1 MRIIFTPIWIRKIL
15 TKFLARL
22 FQSSAIVGGNLM
34 PHALYVGS
42 SLVHARL
49 REFDI
54 KEELYPDT
62 DGESMTSLAWRPSY
76 RAIKATLG
84 YTFVEL
90 CITIFVIAVFV
101 NTAILVVAASRL
113 PESAGDADLYGMYSL
128 FQTNISQAAATI
140 FAIGLLFS
148 GTSAG
153 VVATVAGQLVME
165 GAIIIRINPFVRR
178 LVTRLI
184 AIIPAM
190 IVAAAV
196 GKQGLGTALNA
207 CNVVLSIGLIFLVA
221 PIVWYTSKAKYM
233 TVVVSDRPQLRSLR
247 RSSQESR
254 RDAEGDDGECRVN
267 LANGWFTIFWA
278 VIAWLLVVILNVA
291 AIVLLALGK
300 SED

>member
-1 MRIIFTPIWIRKIL
+1 
-15 TKFLARL
+15 
-22 FQSSAIVGGNLM
+22 M
-34 PHALYVGS
+34 PHSLYVGS

-54 KEELYPDT
+54 KEDLYPET
-62 DGESMTSLAWRPSY
+62 DGESMTGVAWRPSY
-76 RAIKATLG
+76 RAIKSTLS
-84 YTFVEL
+84 YTFAEL

-101 NTAILVVAASRL
+101 NSAILVVAASKL
-113 PESAGDADLYGMYSL
+113 PESAGDADLYGMYTL
-128 FQTNISQAAATI
+128 FQTNIGQTAATI

-153 VVATVAGQLVME
+153 IVATMAGQLVME
-165 GAIIIRINPFVRR
+165 GAMNIRINPFVRR

-196 GKQGLGTALNA
+196 GRQGLGNALNA
-207 CNVVLSIGLIFLVA
+207 CNVVLSIGLIFLIA

-233 TVVVSDRPQLRSLR
+233 TVVVSDRPQLRSTQ

-254 RDAEGDDGECRVN
+254 RDTEGHDGECRVN
-267 LANGWFTIFWA
+267 FANGKFNIFWA
-278 VIAWLLVVILNVA
+278 VLAWLLVVILNVA

-300 SED
+300 GDD